1 MISVQVTG
9 LFRNAHMVVPSSS
22 QRSPAAPSRPKGQ
35 DRHLHFLEYR
45 GDALNHPRITALDVV
60 ARMLWC
66 NSRFARAM
74 VMAMRLNRLTV

>member
-9 LFRNAHMVVPSSS
+9 LFRNANMVVPSSL
-22 QRSPAAPSRPKGQ
+22 QRSPAAPSRPNGR
-35 DRHLHFLEYR
+35 DRHLHLLEYL

-60 ARMLWC
+60 ARLISR

-74 VMAMRLNRLTV
+74 LIAMQ